1 MQSRGRQGG
10 NRGSGGV
17 RSGGERP
24 HRGSVHSHV
33 EGFLRALSD
42 ERGYSPR
49 TVAAYRVDL
58 GQFLTFLKRHA
69 GDAGVEA
76 VDQRLVR
83 RFLGEL
89 LEEGF
94 SKRSVARKIAC
105 LKSFFKWLRRKHV
118 VPTDPTL
125 LVGTPRLEK
134 RLPQFLDE
142 RAAALVMEQP
152 DRSSPEGA
160 RDAAI
165 LELFYS
171 TGMRLGELLGLRG
184 GDLNREDRTVKVTGK
199 GQKQRILPVGSRA
212 MEALD
217 LYLGVRGRLLAPA
230 AGDPGTLFVTKRGK
244 PMSPKGVNLIVGG
257 YINRVSEIEKKSP
270 HVLRHTFATHLLNRG
285 ADLQAVKELL
295 GHASLS
301 TTQVYTHVS
310 VDRLRKVYAQAHP
323 KA

>member
-1 MQSRGRQGG
+1 MQS
-10 NRGSGGV
+10 
-17 RSGGERP
+17 
-24 HRGSVHSHV
+24 HV
-33 EGFLRALSD
+33 DGFLRSLSD
-42 ERGYSPR
+42 ERGYSTN

-58 GQFLTFLKRHA
+58 GQFLAFLQRQP
-69 GDAGVEA
+69 GDAGFEA
-76 VDQRLVR
+76 VDQRVLR

-89 LEEGF
+89 LEKGF

-105 LKSFFKWLRRKHV
+105 LKSFFKWLRRKKI

-134 RLPQFLDE
+134 RLPHFLDE
-142 RAAALVMEQP
+142 RSAALVMEQP
-152 DRSSPEGA
+152 DRSTPEGA

-171 TGMRLGELLGLRG
+171 TGMRLGELLGLCP
-184 GDLNREDRTVKVTGK
+184 GDLNREEQTVKVTGK
-199 GQKQRILPVGSRA
+199 GNKQRILPIGSRA
-212 MEALD
+212 MEALQIYLERRRD
-217 LYLGVRGRLLAPA
+217 LLGRGAK
-230 AGDPGTLFVTKRGK
+230 DPGTLFVTKRGK
-244 PMSPKGVNLIVGG
+244 SMSPKGVNIIVGR
-257 YINRVSEIEKKSP
+257 YIDRVSESEKKSP
-270 HVLRHTFATHLLNRG
+270 HVLRHTFATHLLDRG

-310 VDRLRKVYAQAHP
+310 VDRLRKVYSQAHP